1 MPLRAR
7 LAANVLHCSRHR
19 IGQLILSVRRIS
31 SVLHGALTH
40 LQQLQTIRPST
51 SSAIFYGAPPVRLRQ
66 RGPLSCHSE
75 SSARN

>member
-40 LQQLQTIRPST
+40 LQQLQTIHQSRPSPPRQFST
-51 SSAIFYGAPPVRLRQ
+51 APHLRL
-66 RGPLSCHSE
+66 
-75 SSARN
+75 